1 MNARHRSRIFS
12 YGSYYVTTDS
22 SKNAEESSCVE
33 QDQPSTRYRPARSTT
48 RLVGVI
54 TLGFLTVVLA
64 GCANPS
70 SDSDGAGTVTE
81 EESVG
86 ATLLPEME
94 VPPDN
99 PLTPFKVAL
108 GKQLFFD
115 KRLSAAGEVSC
126 ETCHLPEMGWTDGK
140 PFSTTSGGS
149 VNSRHTPTLYNAGYY
164 LEWYWDGRSPT
175 LEAQILAAWRSQ
187 MGAEPEAIAA
197 RIAGIPQYQEQFR
210 LHMGTPVEA
219 DSIVKALATFV
230 RTIVSDDSPWDR
242 YELGD
247 ENAVS
252 PEAVMGFDVFSE
264 SEKANCTLCH
274 LPPLYTDTLY
284 HNIGVGFDR
293 SEPDLGRGGLLER
306 SLGESTVETEKL
318 RGAFKTP
325 TLRSIT
331 ETGPYFHD
339 GSAETLE
346 AAVDFVLEG
355 GHPNPYLDEKLQP
368 RNLTAQEKAALMEFL
383 RALTPEQE
391 EFERPVLPGT
401 AQSLGLQSPR

>member
-1 MNARHRSRIFS
+1 MNARHGSRIFR
-12 YGSYYVTTDS
+12 YGSYSGTNDS
-22 SKNAEESSCVE
+22 SKTAEAATSFE
-33 QDQPSTRYRPARSTT
+33 QIQPSTKYRPACSTT
-48 RLVGVI
+48 QLVGFI
-54 TLGFLTVVLA
+54 TLGFLTVVGG

-70 SDSDGAGTVTE
+70 SDSDGAEAVTE
-81 EESVG
+81 EESV
-86 ATLLPEME
+86 ARTFLPEME
-94 VPPDN
+94 VPLDN
-99 PLTPFKVAL
+99 PLTPFKAAL
-108 GKQLFFD
+108 GEQLFFD

-149 VNSRHTPTLYNAGYY
+149 VNGRHTPTLYNAGYY
-164 LEWYWDGRSPT
+164 REWYWDGRSPT
-175 LEAQILAAWRSQ
+175 LEAQILAAWKSQ
-187 MGAEPEAIAA
+187 MGAEPEEIAA
-197 RIAGIPQYQEQFR
+197 RIADISEYEEQFR

-242 YELGD
+242 YERGD

-252 PEAVMGFDVFSE
+252 GEVVMGFDVFSD

-284 HNIGVGFDR
+284 HNIGVGFER
-293 SEPDLGRGGLLER
+293 SEPDLGRGGFLER
-306 SLGESTVETEKL
+306 SLDEPTVETEAL

-355 GHPNPYLDEKLQP
+355 GHPNRYLDEKLQP
-368 RNLTAQEKAALMEFL
+368 RNLTAQEKDALMEFL
-383 RALTPEQE
+383 RALTPE
-391 EFERPVLPGT
+391 P
-401 AQSLGLQSPR
+401 

>member
-1 MNARHRSRIFS
+1 MNVRHTSPIFRH
-12 YGSYYVTTDS
+12 GSLYVETGPPE
-22 SKNAEESSCVE
+22 NAEQKQQSS
-33 QDQPSTRYRPARSTT
+33 TNNRPTSWTK

-54 TLGFLTVVLA
+54 ALGFLTVLCG
-64 GCANPS
+64 GCADSPS
-70 SDSDGAGTVTE
+70 ERDSAGTVTDG
-81 EESVG
+81 ESGG

-99 PLTPFKVAL
+99 PLTLEKVGL

-115 KRLSAAGEVSC
+115 KRLSATGEMSC
-126 ETCHLPEMGWTDGK
+126 ESCHLPEMGWTDGK
-140 PFSTTSGGS
+140 QFSVTAGGS

-164 LEWYWDGRSPT
+164 REWYWDGRAPT

-187 MGAEPEAIAA
+187 MGAAPEEIAA
-197 RIAGIPQYQEQFR
+197 RIAEIPGYRDQFS
-210 LHMGTPVEA
+210 LHMGTPVEP

-247 ENAVS
+247 LNAVS
-252 PEAVMGFDVFSE
+252 PEAVMGFKVFSE

-284 HNIGVGFDR
+284 HNIGVGFDQR
-293 SEPDLGRGGLLER
+293 EPDLGRGGFLAR
-306 SLGESTVETEKL
+306 SQAEQTVEAETL

-325 TLRSIT
+325 TVRSIT
-331 ETGPYFHD
+331 ETAPYFHD
-339 GSAETLE
+339 GSARTLE
-346 AAVDFVLEG
+346 EAVDFVLGG

-368 RNLTAQEKAALMEFL
+368 RDLTTQERDALMEFL
-383 RALTPEQE
+383 RALTPQEE
-391 EFERPVLPGT
+391 EFERPILPQPTGG
-401 AQSLGLQSPR
+401 S

>member
-1 MNARHRSRIFS
+1 MNARNRSRSFS
-12 YGSYYVTTDS
+12 YGPYDVTT
-22 SKNAEESSCVE
+22 
-33 QDQPSTRYRPARSTT
+33 P
-48 RLVGVI
+48 LVAVI
-54 TLGFLTVVLA
+54 TIGFLTVVVA

-70 SDSDGAGTVTE
+70 SDSDEAGTVTA

-94 VPPDN
+94 VPRDN
-99 PLTPFKVAL
+99 PLTPSKVAL
-108 GKQLFFD
+108 GRELFFD
-115 KRLSAAGEVSC
+115 TRLSAVGEASC
-126 ETCHLPEMGWTDGK
+126 ETCHLPELGWTDGK
-140 PFSTTSGGS
+140 RFSTTSGGS
-149 VNSRHTPTLYNAGYY
+149 VNSRHTPTLYNTGFYR
-164 LEWYWDGRSPT
+164 EWYWDGRSPT
-175 LEAQILAAWRSQ
+175 LEAQILAAWKSQ
-187 MGAEPEAIAA
+187 MGAEPEEIAA
-197 RIAGIPQYQEQFR
+197 RIAGIPEYEEQFR

-252 PEAVMGFDVFSE
+252 REVVMGFDVFSD

-284 HNIGVGFDR
+284 HNIGVGFDQD
-293 SEPDLGRGGLLER
+293 EPDLGRGGVLER
-306 SLGESTVETEKL
+306 SLDETTLETEKL

-325 TLRSIT
+325 TLRGIIQ
-331 ETGPYFHD
+331 TGPYFHD

-346 AAVDFVLEG
+346 EAVDFVLEG

-368 RNLTAQEKAALMEFL
+368 RNLTAQEKDALMEFL
-383 RALTPEQE
+383 RALTPE
-391 EFERPVLPGT
+391 P
-401 AQSLGLQSPR
+401 

>member
-1 MNARHRSRIFS
+1 MGFKQWYRGRIR
-12 YGSYYVTTDS
+12 T
-22 SKNAEESSCVE
+22 AH
-33 QDQPSTRYRPARSTT
+33 STT
-48 RLVGVI
+48 QLICVI

-64 GCANPS
+64 GCGNPS
-70 SDSDGAGTVTE
+70 SDGDKAETMTE
-81 EESVG
+81 GKSVG

-94 VPPDN
+94 LPPDN

-115 KRLSAAGEVSC
+115 KRLSATGEVSC

-140 PFSTTSGGS
+140 QFSTTSSGS

-164 LEWYWDGRSPT
+164 REWYWDGRAPT

-187 MGAEPEAIAA
+187 MGAEPEEITS
-197 RIAGIPQYQEQFR
+197 RIAVIPEYQEQFR
-210 LHMGTPVEA
+210 LYMETPVEA

-252 PEAVMGFDVFSE
+252 REAVVGFEVFSD

-293 SEPDLGRGGLLER
+293 SEPDLGRGGFLER
-306 SLGESTVETEKL
+306 FLGEPSVEAEKL

-331 ETGPYFHD
+331 ETAPYFHD

-346 AAVDFVLEG
+346 EAVDFVLGG

-368 RNLTAQEKAALMEFL
+368 RDLTTQERDALMEFL
-383 RALTPEQE
+383 GALTPEEE
-391 EFERPVLPGT
+391 EFERPLLPRSVGG
-401 AQSLGLQSPR
+401 S

>member
-1 MNARHRSRIFS
+1 M
-12 YGSYYVTTDS
+12 TTDPP
-22 SKNAEESSCVE
+22 KNAEETSCFKQV
-33 QDQPSTRYRPARSTT
+33 QPSTRNRPACSTKQ
-48 RLVGVI
+48 LVGVI

-70 SDSDGAGTVTE
+70 SDSDRAGTVTE
-81 EESVG
+81 RESVG

-94 VPPDN
+94 VPHDN
-99 PLTPFKVAL
+99 PLTPLKVAL

-115 KRLSAAGEVSC
+115 KRLSATGEVSC

-140 PFSTTSGGS
+140 QFSTTSGGS

-164 LEWYWDGRSPT
+164 REWYWDGRAPT

-187 MGAEPEAIAA
+187 MRAEPEEIAS
-197 RIAGIPQYQEQFR
+197 RIAGIPEYQEQFR

-230 RTIVSDDSPWDR
+230 RTIASDDSPWDR

-252 PEAVMGFDVFSE
+252 REAVMGFEVFSD

-284 HNIGVGFDR
+284 HNIGVGFDQ
-293 SEPDLGRGGLLER
+293 SEPDLGRGGFLAR
-306 SLGESTVETEKL
+306 SLPEQTIEAETL

-331 ETGPYFHD
+331 ETAPYFHD
-339 GSAETLE
+339 GSAATLE
-346 AAVDFVLEG
+346 EAVDFVLAG
-355 GHPNPYLDEKLQP
+355 GHPNPYLDEKLQA
-368 RNLTAQEKAALMEFL
+368 RDVTTQERDALMEFL
-383 RALTPEQE
+383 RALTPEEE
-391 EFERPVLPGT
+391 EFARPILPRPVGG
-401 AQSLGLQSPR
+401 S